1 METFLLSHEP
11 VIRGAVFAVV
21 LAAVAATEMVAPRRA
36 LRAPK
41 ALRWFNNLT
50 LTAFNTLLLRLLFPI
65 LAVGMAALTMERGW
79 GLFNLVALPP
89 WLEVVAAAMALDL
102 AIYLQHVLFHKV
114 PVLWRLHRMHHVD
127 LDIDVT
133 TGARFH
139 PVEIVLSMLLKFA
152 VVVALGAPP
161 LAVLIFELLL
171 NGVAMFNHGN
181 IALPLVVDRWLR
193 LVVVTPDMHRVHHSA
208 IRRETDSNYGF
219 NLPWWD
225 RLFGTYRDQPERG
238 HQGMTIGVE
247 AYQQPLRQSLWWML
261 ALPFRRD

>member
-1 METFLLSHEP
+1 MDTFLLSHES
-11 VIRGAVFAVV
+11 VIRVVVFFSI
-21 LAAVAATEMVAPRRA
+21 LAAMAAAELAIPCRR
-36 LRAPK
+36 LVAPK

-50 LTAFNTLLLRLLFPI
+50 LTALNTVLLRLLFPT
-65 LAVGMAALTMERGW
+65 LAIGMAAIAAERGW
-79 GLFNLVALPP
+79 GLFNLVALPS
-89 WLEVVAAAMALDL
+89 WLEVLAAAMALDL

-114 PVLWRLHRMHHVD
+114 PVLWRLHRMHHAD

-139 PVEIVLSMLLKFA
+139 PIEIVLSMLIKLA
-152 VVVALGAPP
+152 VVTVLGAPP

-181 IALPLVVDRWLR
+181 IALPTAVDRLLR
-193 LVVVTPDMHRVHHSA
+193 LAVVTPDMHRVHHSA

-225 RLFGTYRDQPERG
+225 RLFGTYRDQPELG
-238 HQGMTIGVE
+238 HQGMTIGVA
-247 AYQQPLRQSLWWML
+247 AYQQPVRQSLWWML
-261 ALPFRRD
+261 ILPFRRS